1 MLYAVLGAVAQFER
15 NVLRESTVTGMRAA
29 KKRGEHIGRP
39 SALSP
44 VRKGEMEEIDV
55 PEVDPAFVTIIDAFA
70 TNRRVNHHR
79 EPERTNDVV
88 RLSEGKWEDVCHFCN
103 GNSS

>member
-70 TNRRVNHHR
+70 TNRRVNR
-79 EPERTNDVV
+79 GRMMSPDCLKVN
-88 RLSEGKWEDVCHFCN
+88 GKILPCSVTV
-103 GNSS
+103 SSS